1 MTKLLVLL
9 AASVSFLPFVASQ
22 HPDLSGHWTLMQ
34 EPKDPAEGTRGPNGF
49 IVRTPQPSLGMEFDV
64 KQDGSV
70 LTITQWIGPSR
81 STSSVAVY
89 KLDGSDSSN
98 MEGGRETLSIAVW
111 QDSDLL
117 ITSRSKGRAPG
128 MSGEIKRLLSLESVG
143 AMKISTTL
151 DSPYINVYHKG

>member
-111 QDSDLL
+111 QDSGLL
-117 ITSRSKGRAPG
+117 ITTRLKGRAPG
-128 MSGEIKRLLSLESVG
+128 MNGELKRLLSLESVG
-143 AMKISTTL
+143 AMKVLTTS
-151 DSPYINVYHKG
+151 DSQHTNVYYKG